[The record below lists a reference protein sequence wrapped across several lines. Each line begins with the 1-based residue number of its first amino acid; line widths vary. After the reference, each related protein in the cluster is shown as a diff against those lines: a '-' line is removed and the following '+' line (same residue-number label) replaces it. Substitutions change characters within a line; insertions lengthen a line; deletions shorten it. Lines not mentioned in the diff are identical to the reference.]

1 MHNQIKNQAQILH
14 KMGIETLNEMQI
26 KAIESIQKSNEII
39 LLSPTGT
46 GKTLAFLLPL
56 IEELDPSLNETQL
69 MILVPARELA
79 IQIEQVIRDMG
90 TGFKVNAVYGGR
102 SGSKE
107 KIELTHAPAILIGT
121 PGRMADHIRRDRI
134 TLGGIKSLVIDEF
147 DKSLEI
153 GYEKEMKE
161 IVSALSLLD
170 KKILTSATKKQEV
183 PEFMK
188 LENPVYLDFLDQ
200 SSSSLDTLRI
210 KSPNNTL
217 DTLLNLLKYL
227 GEKRGIVFCNFK
239 NTLDGVSE
247 FLSEM
252 HVEHA
257 SFFGGMEQIDRER
270 SLIQFRNESH
280 RILLATDLAARGID
294 IPDLDYIIHYEM
306 PPREEEFIHRNGRT
320 ARMHKNGIAYC
331 IQGKN
336 DRIPEYATKI
346 RTGEHIEGGEIPK
359 NKWCT
364 LFVSGGRRDKISK
377 GDLAGFLIKQGKLEN
392 HEVGVI
398 ELKSDCAFV
407 AVSCAKADVICEAL
421 NNERL
426 KKRKVRIRKI

>member
-1 MHNQIKNQAQILH
+1 MNNQIKNQAQILQ
-14 KMGIETLNEMQI
+14 KMGIEKLNEMQI
-26 KAIESIQKSNEII
+26 QAIESIQKSNEILI
-39 LLSPTGT
+39 LSPTGT

-56 IEELDPSLNETQL
+56 IQELDPSLKETQL

-107 KIELTHAPAILIGT
+107 KIELTHAPTILIGT

-134 TLGGIKSLVIDEF
+134 TLGSIKSVVIDEF

-161 IVSALSLLD
+161 IISALYSLN

-183 PEFMK
+183 PAFMEFRNPICLNFLNQK
-188 LENPVYLDFLDQ
+188 SDALDLSWIQAPENTLNSLLDFLKAMGD
-200 SSSSLDTLRI
+200 
-210 KSPNNTL
+210 
-217 DTLLNLLKYL
+217 
-227 GEKRGIVFCNFK
+227 KRGIIFCNLK

-247 FLSEM
+247 FLNDN

-257 SFFGGMEQIDRER
+257 SFYGGMEQIDRER
-270 SLIQFRNESH
+270 SLIQFRNESQ

-294 IPDLDYIIHYEM
+294 IPGLDYIIHYEM
-306 PPREEEFIHRNGRT
+306 PQREEEFTHRNGRT
-320 ARMHKNGIAYC
+320 ARMNQNGAAYC
-331 IQGKN
+331 MKGKS
-336 DRIPEYATKI
+336 DRVPEYANNI
-346 RTGEHIEGGEIPK
+346 RIGQHLEGPQIPK

-364 LFVSGGRRDKISK
+364 LFISGGRRDKISK
-377 GDLAGFLIKQGKLEN
+377 GDLAGLFIKKGGLKNDEL
-392 HEVGVI
+392 GVI
-398 ELKSDCAFV
+398 ELKTDCAFV
-407 AVSCAKADVICEAL
+407 AVYRNKAVAVCETL

-426 KKRKVRIRKI
+426 KKKKVRVRKI